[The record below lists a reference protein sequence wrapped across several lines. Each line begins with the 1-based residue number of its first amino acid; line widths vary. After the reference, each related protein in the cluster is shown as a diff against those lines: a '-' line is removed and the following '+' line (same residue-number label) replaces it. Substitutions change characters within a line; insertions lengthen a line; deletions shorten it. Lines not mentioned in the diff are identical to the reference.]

1 MEHFSE
7 QVFADL
13 VRGIDLPVHAE
24 LRSHLASQCPQ
35 CLETFK
41 MWNRMGAIATRES
54 SYNAPTGTVRMVKL
68 EFAARRMQEY
78 EVPAN
83 LVFDSIAQPAL
94 AGVRSSGAAAARQM
108 VYEAEGMMVD
118 LRFDQQPGSKCIS
131 LIGQVLDRQGP
142 RRSLAHAP
150 VMLWTEKG
158 LVITETK
165 TNGFGE
171 FHLEFEVQD
180 RMRLSIQA
188 FGGNVIR
195 IPLASL
201 CADQERS
208 GITGGTRGGY
218 R

>member
-13 VRGIDLPVHAE
+13 VRGIETQAQAE

-35 CLETFK
+35 CVETFK
-41 MWNRMGAIATRES
+41 VWSRLQAVVQKETDYCAPE
-54 SYNAPTGTVRMVKL
+54 NAVRMAKL
-68 EFAARRMQEY
+68 EFEAQRAGEREIP
-78 EVPAN
+78 VS

-94 AGVRSSGAAAARQM
+94 AGVRSSGAVAARQM

-118 LRFDQQPGSKCIS
+118 LRFDQRPGSKAIS
-131 LIGQVLDRQGP
+131 LIGQVLDRQGA

-158 LVITETK
+158 LVLTETR

-180 RMRLSIQA
+180 HMRLSIQA

-201 CADQERS
+201 NAYQEGS
-208 GITGGTRGGY
+208 GITEGIRGGY

>member
-13 VRGIDLPVHAE
+13 VRGIDTPTQAE
-24 LRSHLASQCPQ
+24 LQSHLARQCPQ
-35 CLETFK
+35 CVDTFK
-41 MWNRMGAIATRES
+41 VWSRLQALAQKETDYCAPE
-54 SYNAPTGTVRMVKL
+54 NAVRMAKL
-68 EFAARRMQEY
+68 EFEAQQAGRHEI
-78 EVPAN
+78 PAS

-94 AGVRSSGAAAARQM
+94 AGVRSSGAATARQM

-118 LRFDQQPGSKCIS
+118 LRFDQRPGSKSIS
-131 LIGQVLDRQGP
+131 LIGQVLDRQEA

-158 LVITETK
+158 LVLTETR

-188 FGGNVIR
+188 FGGKVIR
-195 IPLASL
+195 IPLANL
-201 CADQERS
+201 DADPERS
-208 GITGGTRGGY
+208 GITDGTRGGY

>member
-1 MEHFSE
+1 MEHFS
-7 QVFADL
+7 QQIFADM
-13 VRGIDLPVHAE
+13 VRGISAPEHTE

-35 CLETFK
+35 CVETFK
-41 MWNRMGAIATRES
+41 MWNRLNAIAGRENQ
-54 SYNAPTGTVRMVKL
+54 YNVPADSVRMAKL
-68 EFAARRMQEY
+68 EFTVRRTQEN

-83 LVFDSIAQPAL
+83 LVFDSISQPAL

-108 VYEAEGMMVD
+108 VYEAGGMMVD
-118 LRFDQQPGSKCIS
+118 LRFDQQPGAKCIS

-165 TNGFGE
+165 TNAFGE
-171 FHLEFEVQD
+171 FHMEFEAQS

-195 IPLASL
+195 IPLSNLAS
-201 CADQERS
+201 DQEAKGMTE
-208 GITGGTRGGY
+208 GIRGGY